1 MALFSIALGI
11 SLTIAA
17 LKIQLDR
24 NRKKRDRR
32 NAQIARE
39 QKTERNVYKKLRS
52 KQDEE
57 KQLNKRKNR
66 LKKTAKE
73 YTQKANKKE
82 TKRDEREQV
91 RNNYRDVINPALR
104 NVKADLTGEYEDLEY
119 TFDASDVKGKM
130 LLSSIFLGNEEMDND
145 ILNINDKSQKLHS
158 LIQTQNNHLDKTI
171 DTVGMDVE
179 SQQLTTERDTLYE
192 DHIKLEYIIA
202 NNALWYFYYMLL
214 AGLIY
219 MYQRKNTLKKPN
231 TVMLLIV
238 LMLFPY
244 WMVILEIMM
253 DIIVNLKEY
262 VKTVTNAIATIPIR
276 IETSF
281 ESLF

>member
-1 MALFSIALGI
+1 
-11 SLTIAA
+11 
-17 LKIQLDR
+17 
-24 NRKKRDRR
+24 
-32 NAQIARE
+32 
-39 QKTERNVYKKLRS
+39 
-52 KQDEE
+52 
-57 KQLNKRKNR
+57 
-66 LKKTAKE
+66 
-73 YTQKANKKE
+73 
-82 TKRDEREQV
+82 
-91 RNNYRDVINPALR
+91 
-104 NVKADLTGEYEDLEY
+104 
-119 TFDASDVKGKM
+119 
-130 LLSSIFLGNEEMDND
+130 
-145 ILNINDKSQKLHS
+145 
-158 LIQTQNNHLDKTI
+158 
-171 DTVGMDVE
+171 MDVE